1 MKRVPKKRGV
11 TVTSDVEN
19 TSRNREVKKIFWRMY
34 SNKVEMVERKIF
46 W

>member
-1 MKRVPKKRGV
+1 
-11 TVTSDVEN
+11 
-19 TSRNREVKKIFWRMY
+19 MY